1 MHPAGYPNYL
11 RYLPRGCEARLFA
24 LSGLAIWLL
33 IAAPG
38 CQKKDAGPQAEE
50 MPAPISKSEAE
61 RGVEAC
67 RAYVQ
72 RVCACAEAKPDNA
85 ELEELCYLAPAKARS
100 VDMVL
105 EVNLTT
111 KDGKE
116 RVATRETARRIV
128 SSCIEEQGMLDGKGC
143 PR

>member
-1 MHPAGYPNYL
+1 MHPARNRLRSPQS
-11 RYLPRGCEARLFA
+11 RYLSA
-24 LSGLAIWLL
+24 SGLALWLL
-33 IAAPG
+33 IAGSG
-38 CQKKDAGPQAEE
+38 CQQRDAGPQADD
-50 MPAPISKSEAE
+50 MPAPISPSEAE

-85 ELEELCYLAPAKARS
+85 ELKELCYLAPAKARS
-100 VDMVL
+100 LDMVL
-105 EVNLTT
+105 EVNLTP

-116 RVATRETARRIV
+116 RAATGVTARRII
-128 SSCIEEQGMLDGKGC
+128 SSCIKEHGALDGKGC